1 MPYAKINS
9 KWIKELNIGM
19 TITKVL
25 EENTGDNPHDTEFCS
40 YFLDMTLKHR
50 PKGWQKIAA
59 NYISDRELI
68 TRIYMPQLNN
78 K

>member
-9 KWIKELNIGM
+9 KWIKELGM

-25 EENTGDNPHDTEFCS
+25 EENTGDNLHDTEFCN

-50 PKGWQKIAA
+50 PKGWQKISA
-59 NYISDRELI
+59 NHISDRE
-68 TRIYMPQLNN
+68 

>member
-19 TITKVL
+19 TITEVL
-25 EENTGDNPHDTEFCS
+25 EENTGDNLHDTEFCN

-50 PKGWQKIAA
+50 PKGWQKISA
-59 NYISDRELI
+59 NYISI
-68 TRIYMPQLNN
+68 GN
-78 K
+78 

>member
-25 EENTGDNPHDTEFCS
+25 EENTGDNLHDTEFCN
-40 YFLDMTLKHR
+40 YFLDMTVKHR
-50 PKGWQKIAA
+50 PKFAENICKLHIW
-59 NYISDRELI
+59 
-68 TRIYMPQLNN
+68 
-78 K
+78 

>member
-25 EENTGDNPHDTEFCS
+25 EENTGDNLHDTEFCS
-40 YFLDMTLKHR
+40 YFLDMTLKQR